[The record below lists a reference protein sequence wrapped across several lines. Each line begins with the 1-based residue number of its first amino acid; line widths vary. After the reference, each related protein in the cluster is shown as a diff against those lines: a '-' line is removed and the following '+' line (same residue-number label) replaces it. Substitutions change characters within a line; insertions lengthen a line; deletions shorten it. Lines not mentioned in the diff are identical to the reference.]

1 MNQYCTNC
9 GKLLGV
15 EEKFC
20 TNCGTQKGV
29 QVTNQVNQPITQNVA
44 AVNPQVKP
52 ETNGLAITGFV
63 LSLVSLLCCGT
74 SSMLALVFSI
84 IGLVESK
91 KKNGAGKG
99 LAIAGIVISSIM
111 LVLLIG
117 LYALGAFAELFA

>member
-1 MNQYCTNC
+1 MYNC

-52 ETNGLAITGFV
+52 ETNGLATTGFV

-91 KKNGAGKG
+91 KKNGEGKG

-117 LYALGAFAELFA
+117 FYALGVFAELFA